1 MSLTQ
6 LGRYKIT
13 GTLGRGAM
21 GVVYKAYDPLIDR
34 MVAIKT
40 IDHASLSREEAED
53 FEKRFK
59 REAKSAGRLN
69 HPNIVTIHDVGRS
82 DDLSYIAMEFLVG
95 RSLREILDSGHELS
109 LLRIAEIAAQI
120 ADGLAFAHIND
131 VVHRDIKPAN
141 IMVLDHDVVKITDFG
156 VALLPV
162 GGHSL
167 DGAACGSPKYMAPE
181 QITGQKVD
189 GRSDIF
195 SLGTVL
201 YEMLAGRPAF
211 VGDDLSA
218 ILYQVLNEAPP
229 LPSEYYPS
237 LPNGFD
243 RIVARAMAKSPD
255 KRYQNAAEMSADLR
269 KYRRY
274 AKQEKKRQQA
284 GSEAPHEVPPVRK
297 GEPGTGEPFGTAV
310 SLKLG
315 SALRGRVLRFG
326 IPLVIVV
333 VLVGAML
340 FSRNDRPEVTPEAGA
355 AESAAIAASPAIV
368 PVAAA
373 VVPAPVLAEAPVPE
387 PVMASAVATEPPP
400 VVTVI
405 ANGAEPEAPT
415 VVPAVVTEGR
425 VRLAIAP
432 WGEVYVDNRK
442 VGISP
447 PLTEIKVSPGK
458 HTIEVRNGTFEPYR
472 QDISLAAS
480 GTLRIKHKFE

>member
-21 GVVYKAYDPLIDR
+21 GVVYKAYDPLIER
-34 MVAIKT
+34 AVAIKT
-40 IDHASLSREEAED
+40 VDHASLSRDEAEE

-69 HPNIVTIHDVGRS
+69 HPNIVTIYDVGRS
-82 DDLSYIAMEFLVG
+82 DDLSYIAMELLIG
-95 RSLREILDSGHELS
+95 RSLREILDSGYELS

-120 ADGLAFAHIND
+120 ADGLAFAHTND

-141 IMVLDHDVVKITDFG
+141 IMVLDDDVVKITDFG
-156 VALLPV
+156 VALLPT

-167 DGAACGSPKYMAPE
+167 DGTTCGSPKYMSPE
-181 QITGQKVD
+181 QITGQKAD

-195 SLGTVL
+195 SLGAVL

-229 LPSEYYPS
+229 LPSAYYPS

-243 RIVARAMAKSPD
+243 RIVARAMAKNPG

-274 AKQEKKRQQA
+274 AKQEKKRQQNRSDRQPEVQPVHR
-284 GSEAPHEVPPVRK
+284 SEVESGAPFD
-297 GEPGTGEPFGTAV
+297 TLTT
-310 SLKLG
+310 LKTLPRV
-315 SALRGRVLRFG
+315 RGRLLRIGVPVLFA
-326 IPLVIVV
+326 V
-333 VLVGAML
+333 VLATGLILWKIESPPAAAPMPNTPNPV
-340 FSRNDRPEVTPEAGA
+340 VTAPP
-355 AESAAIAASPAIV
+355 STV
-368 PVAAA
+368 PVAITT
-373 VVPAPVLAEAPVPE
+373 VVEETNTTVPE
-387 PVMASAVATEPPP
+387 PTVAAVEPPQAASVP
-400 VVTVI
+400 VIESEMPVASPPV
-405 ANGAEPEAPT
+405 AS
-415 VVPAVVTEGR
+415 EGR

-432 WGEVYVDNRK
+432 WGEVLVDNK
-442 VGISP
+442 KIGISP
-447 PLTEIKVSPGK
+447 PLTEIKLPVGK
-458 HTIEVRNGTFEPYR
+458 HKIEVRNDGFEPYK
-472 QDISLAAS
+472 QDVNLAANAS
-480 GTLRIKHKFE
+480 LRIKHKFE